1 MEYLGTEYGGWLVD
15 LNLITE
21 NSTVISAG
29 VGEDISFDLELINR
43 KNCNII
49 GIYPTRKSHKFI
61 ESKTDLENFSLIK
74 KALDGESNTLVT
86 MYENSNP
93 MYVSESILPSHHS
106 IKQFQNYIVETVSLD
121 ELFNMYDNI
130 SLIKMDIE
138 GSEYN
143 VIEALTGIPDSIK
156 QICAEFHHFCTDY
169 TIEHTQKMIKSLET
183 FGFSKCLQNKPNSR
197 YPYAE
202 LTFIRQ

>member
-15 LNLITE
+15 LDLIPE
-21 NSTVISAG
+21 NSTVLSAG
-29 VGEDISFDLELINR
+29 IGEDISFDLELITR

-49 GIYPTRKSHKFI
+49 GIDPTKKSHTFV
-61 ESKTDLENFSLIK
+61 ESQLNLKNFSLIK
-74 KALDGESNTLVT
+74 KALDGESDTLVT

-106 IKQFQNYIVETVSLD
+106 IKEFQSYIAETVSLN

-143 VIEALTGIPDSIK
+143 VIEALTRIPDSIK
-156 QICAEFHHFCTDY
+156 QICVEFHHFCTDY
-169 TIEHTQKMIKSLET
+169 TIEHTQKMIKSLES
-183 FGFSKCLQNKPNSR
+183 FGFNKCLQNKPNSP

-202 LTFIRQ
+202 LTFVKQ